1 MAEYS
6 SGREKGQGRGLEAR
20 QVRQEAGVS
29 ELMLGAAIRECRKC
43 GEKIVRVWIQGQEV
57 KTDRSV
63 SGFKIEN
70 AVLKT

>member
-1 MAEYS
+1 
-6 SGREKGQGRGLEAR
+6 
-20 QVRQEAGVS
+20 
-29 ELMLGAAIRECRKC
+29 MLGAAIRECRKC